1 MRAEDTCTDRAAYLT
16 ETENVEGVV
25 RKRRLREPN
34 GGGEEEKGQ
43 RRRGPLVKI
52 YLNTCMNVL
61 L

>member
-16 ETENVEGVV
+16 ENVKGVV